1 MKEVIEDQEDWKKYE
16 LAATS
21 ILNELAAH
29 IGLARV
35 EGAQKVPGL
44 VTGTEWK
51 LDAKGVVESGEAF
64 VVIECRR
71 YPKSRLTQEELGAI
85 AFRLIDTEA
94 VSGIIV
100 TPLGLQEGAQKVA
113 AAMNVLLVRLDA
125 GATPQQFILEFLGK
139 LFIRP
144 AGQEMGLTGGQPGVV
159 VSVNL

>member
-1 MKEVIEDQEDWKKYE
+1 MIEDQENWKKYE

-35 EGAQKVPGL
+35 EGTQKVPGL
-44 VTGTEWK
+44 STGTEWK
-51 LDAKGVVESGEAF
+51 LDAKGVTENGEAL

-71 YPKSRLTQEELGAI
+71 YLKSRPTQEDLGAI
-85 AFRLIDTEA
+85 AYRLIDTGA

-113 AAMNVLLVRLDA
+113 AAMNILSVRLDA
-125 GATPQQFILEFLGK
+125 DATPQQFVLQFLGK